1 MMKTRRGAGDV
12 PKPACD
18 RRQAVREALVFGVA
32 FVLCV
37 ALSIVLIARF

>member
-1 MMKTRRGAGDV
+1 MMWTRRGAADV
-12 PKPACD
+12 PKAGLD
-18 RRQAVREALVFGVA
+18 RKQAVREARVFVVA

>member
-1 MMKTRRGAGDV
+1 MMWTRRGAADA
-12 PKPACD
+12 PKPESD
-18 RRQAVREALVFGVA
+18 RRQAVREALVFVVA